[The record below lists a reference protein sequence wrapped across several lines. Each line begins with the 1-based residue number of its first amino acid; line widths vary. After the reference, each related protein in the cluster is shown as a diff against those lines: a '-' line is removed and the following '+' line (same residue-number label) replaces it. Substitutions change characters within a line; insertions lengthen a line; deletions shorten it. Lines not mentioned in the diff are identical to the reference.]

1 MANTKVTS
9 RVLADDAVGLAQLNI
24 SNDPSNGQ
32 ALTYVASS
40 NDLQWATISGNV
52 AGISSSADSTAI
64 TIDSSERVGVGTTS
78 PTKGNLVV
86 SGAAYDDQLLI
97 ERTDTSSRWGL
108 GGTTSGAFQIWDDNQ
123 GDASR
128 FVINSSGN
136 VGIGTTSP
144 SSKLEVSNAG
154 DPEVRLT
161 NTSASQYLRLDHNS
175 IRTMSGQSLFLL
187 ANDKSNRKITIAT
200 NSNNDTRNLIGIGTS
215 SPEAA
220 LHMACSG
227 SHHNTADAHFY
238 LSKNSAND
246 WSMYLAAGND
256 DYGFRTD
263 GNGSYAIGVYNQ
275 PSSAWRARF
284 NYNGELYLNG
294 GSSALFNINSD
305 ERLKEEISNAPS
317 QWELIK
323 GLPLKR
329 FKWIDRREG
338 EKWSYGFIAQEV
350 ELTNPEFV
358 QTVPQDKQDIDD
370 GIDDPEY
377 KTVAEG
383 QIHERALAALQEAMM
398 RIEELEARISEL
410 ESN

>member
-24 SNDPSNGQ
+24 SNDPSDGQ
-32 ALTYVASS
+32 ALTAS
-40 NDLQWATISGNV
+40 NDGSNNYNLTWANNTV
-52 AGISSSADSTAI
+52 AGISSSADATAI
-64 TIDSSERVGVGTTS
+64 TINSSEQVGIGTTS
-78 PTKGNLVV
+78 PTKGVLVV
-86 SGAAYDDQLLI
+86 SGAAYDSQLLI

-123 GDASR
+123 SDSTR
-128 FVINSSGN
+128 FVIDSSGR

-144 SSKLEVSNAG
+144 SSRLHLSFAG

-161 NTSASQYLRLDHNS
+161 NTSTSQTLRLDHNS
-175 IRTMSGQSLFLL
+175 IRSSTAHSIHLL
-187 ANDKSNRKITIAT
+187 ANDLGNRKLTVAT
-200 NSNNDTRNLIGIGTS
+200 DSNNDTRNLIGIGTS

-238 LSKNSAND
+238 LSKNSNSD

-338 EKWSYGFIAQEV
+338 EKWSYGFIAQ
-350 ELTNPEFV
+350 
-358 QTVPQDKQDIDD
+358 
-370 GIDDPEY
+370 
-377 KTVAEG
+377 
-383 QIHERALAALQEAMM
+383 
-398 RIEELEARISEL
+398 
-410 ESN
+410 

>member
-1 MANTKVTS
+1 MANTK
-9 RVLADDAVGLAQLNI
+9 I
-24 SNDPSNGQ
+24 PSELIDGT
-32 ALTYVASS
+32 L
-40 NDLQWATISGNV
+40 GV
-52 AGISSSADSTAI
+52 AGISSSADGTAI

-86 SGAAYDDQLLI
+86 SGAAYDSQLLI

-123 GDASR
+123 SDASR

-144 SSKLEVSNAG
+144 SSKFEVSNAG

-161 NTSASQYLRLDHNS
+161 NTSTSQYLRLDHNS

-200 NSNNDTRNLIGIGTS
+200 DSNNDTRNLIGIGTS
-215 SPEAA
+215 SPAAA

-227 SHHNTADAHFY
+227 SHHNTNDAHFY

-383 QIHERALAALQEAMM
+383 QIHERALAALQEAMT
-398 RIEELEARISEL
+398 RIEELEEKVRIL
-410 ESN
+410 ENA